1 MATMQRLKDDAVI
14 PSGDALFDSIFDQSA
29 AGIGIVSLDGRFVR
43 VNPAFCRIT
52 GYTAEELHDKTF
64 LELTYP
70 EDLEITSSNRAH
82 LVSGEA
88 KSRTYEKRYVRKD
101 GAPVWVQVVGSVVR
115 DKAGKPICTVAIIND
130 ISGLKNTQAALE
142 ASEERF
148 RRMVEMSSDWYW
160 VQDETFRFVSLPGLA
175 NRGLDAEVVIG
186 KTRWEIPDLA
196 PLPEKVWEQH
206 RAKLERHEPF
216 SDFVFLRYN
225 TSGETRYLSVTGEPI
240 FSEDGKFKGYHG
252 TGRDITGRAS
262 AQKALEES
270 EERYRTL
277 FEVHPNPMWVVE
289 AKTLAFLAVNDE
301 AVRQYGFSREE
312 FLSMTADQIRP
323 QEDVAE
329 LLKAFEDR
337 SRTYKQ
343 RIWRHRKKSGDL
355 MYVEIV
361 SFNLDFDGKLSRLA
375 VINDITERVKTEERA
390 QEIERKYQ
398 ALLAER
404 GGIGSR

>member
-1 MATMQRLKDDAVI
+1 MVTMQRLKDDAVI

-52 GYTAEELHDKTF
+52 GYSAEELHDKTF

-101 GAPVWVQVVGSVVR
+101 GAPVWVQVVGSVVH
-115 DKAGKPICTVAIIND
+115 DKSGKPICTVAIVND

-160 VQDETFRFVSLPGLA
+160 VQDENFRFVSLPGLA

-206 RAKLERHEPF
+206 RARLERHEPF

-225 TSGETRYLSVTGEPI
+225 TSGETRYLSVTGEPV

-252 TGRDITGRAS
+252 TGRDITGRAR

-301 AVRQYGFSREE
+301 AVRQYGYSREE